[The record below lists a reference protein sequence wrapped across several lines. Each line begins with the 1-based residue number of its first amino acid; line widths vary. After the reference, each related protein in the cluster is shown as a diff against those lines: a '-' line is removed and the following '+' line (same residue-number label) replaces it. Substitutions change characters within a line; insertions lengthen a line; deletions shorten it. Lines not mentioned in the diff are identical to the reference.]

1 MQKIINVIAL
11 LSGLV
16 SLTIV
21 VGGATVFVEREN
33 LINNVK
39 TQLINGVS
47 DSVKEL
53 LPTLI
58 DSSLPE
64 LPKNTGDVLPST
76 PNFKGL

>member
-1 MQKIINVIAL
+1 MQKIVNVIAL

-16 SLTIV
+16 SLTVV
-21 VGGATVFVEREN
+21 VGGVTLFVDREN
-33 LINNVK
+33 IINNVK

-47 DSVKEL
+47 DSVQEL

-64 LPKNTGDVLPST
+64 LPKTTGDVLPST

>member
-1 MQKIINVIAL
+1 MQKIVNVIAL

-16 SLTIV
+16 SLTVV
-21 VGGATVFVEREN
+21 VGGVTLFVDREN
-33 LINNVK
+33 IINNAK

-47 DSVKEL
+47 DSVQEL

-64 LPKNTGDVLPST
+64 LPKTTGDVLPST

>member
-1 MQKIINVIAL
+1 MQKIINVVAL

-16 SLTIV
+16 SLAVV
-21 VGGATVFVEREN
+21 VGGTSIFVQREN
-33 LINNVK
+33 IINNTK

>member
-33 LINNVK
+33 IINNVK

>member
-1 MQKIINVIAL
+1 MQKIVNVIAL

-16 SLTIV
+16 SLAVV
-21 VGGATVFVEREN
+21 VGGTTVFVEREN
-33 LINNVK
+33 IINNVK